1 MPSNDPTP
9 QALDDAQIEFK
20 ASSVPEWDVEADTS
34 TISRAF
40 VFRDFTQSMTFANA
54 VARVAEEQNHHPD
67 ILISYD
73 TVTLVLTTHDAG
85 GLTDKDFLLASHIDA
100 LPEAAGDIG
109 KNEPFLAG

>member
-1 MPSNDPTP
+1 MSSNDQTP

-34 TISRAF
+34 TISRVFA
-40 VFRDFTQSMTFANA
+40 FRDFTHSMKFANA
-54 VARVAEEQNHHPD
+54 VAQAADEHNHHPD

-85 GLTDKDFLLASHIDA
+85 GLTDKDFLMASHIDA
-100 LPEAAGDIG
+100 LPEAA
-109 KNEPFLAG
+109 A